1 MQVTCNK
8 DFSQAF
14 YNHVLV
20 ASSGAVACWLA
31 SIACWSP
38 GGLLAVASGAG
49 WLDRL
54 ERAGLAGLL
63 RCWLASGHGLDRI
76 DRRNGLG
83 WPLAG
88 LGWLAG
94 GLDRPE
100 ATRGDREAGRRQ
112 RREGKEKG

>member
-54 ERAGLAGLL
+54 ERAG
-63 RCWLASGHGLDRI
+63 WLASSGA
-76 DRRNGLG
+76 G
-83 WPLAG
+83 WPLGMASTASTAG
-88 LGWLAG
+88 MA
-94 GLDRPE
+94 
-100 ATRGDREAGRRQ
+100 
-112 RREGKEKG
+112 